1 LTSINLEVLI
11 ALSSFQFEQWYY
23 SFSTGS
29 VFWVGVFFDFF
40 VCVGLS
46 AYLACLAVEEYTGEP
61 MSFKIQGDVNINH
74 APYPGV
80 TVVGTNT
87 VKQSG
92 IEEAK
97 E

>member
-1 LTSINLEVLI
+1 V
-11 ALSSFQFEQWYY
+11 
-23 SFSTGS
+23 
-29 VFWVGVFFDFF
+29 FF

-46 AYLACLAVEEYTGEP
+46 AYLACLAVEEYTGER
-61 MSFKIQGDVNINH
+61 MSFKIYDDVNINH

-92 IEEAK
+92 IDEARK
-97 E
+97 